1 MNITDNLVTHR
12 RICNLIGYNVL
23 NIEYNQRVYIII
35 TRHEDRRQLPAI
47 KHAGCDVK
55 RHFKKEPTIIVK
67 SVGKAVTFYLFFFPS
82 SSPPRSISEQNFNVC
97 VRNRSVIYPNI
108 EWGGR
113 GIFSKSENSL
123 FLRIKMD
130 HC

>member
-67 SVGKAVTFYLFFFPS
+67 SVGKAVTFYLFFFFLPP
-82 SSPPRSISEQNFNVC
+82 PPRSISEQNFNVC

-108 EWGGR
+108 EWGDGEYLA
-113 GIFSKSENSL
+113 KVKTL
-123 FLRIKMD
+123 FF
-130 HC
+130 

>member
-12 RICNLIGYNVL
+12 RICNLIRYNVL
-23 NIEYNQRVYIII
+23 YIKYNKQVYIII

-67 SVGKAVTFYLFFFPS
+67 SVGKAVTFYLFFSFLL
-82 SSPPRSISEQNFNVC
+82 PPGPLVSKTLMFVC
-97 VRNRSVIYPNI
+97 VIVLLYIPTLN
-108 EWGGR
+108 GGD
-113 GIFSKSENSL
+113 GEYFSKSENSL

>member
-82 SSPPRSISEQNFNVC
+82 SSPPGPLVSKTLMFVC
-97 VRNRSVIYPNI
+97 VIVLLYIPTLN
-108 EWGGR
+108 GGD
-113 GIFSKSENSL
+113 GEYLAKVKTL
-123 FLRIKMD
+123 FF
-130 HC
+130 